1 MACWGSH
8 TTLSD
13 AQPAALRILAP
24 IDHNGQK
31 LSGKNSE
38 IERVSPDDTGN
49 AD

>member
-1 MACWGSH
+1 MLLGQPH
-8 TTLSD
+8 LLLSE
-13 AQPAALRILAP
+13 QQIVWILAP

-38 IERVSPDDTGN
+38 IERVVPDDTSN